1 MIVGDVFLNVRADG
15 KDFPGELDRQVTPGV
30 TGVAA
35 KAAAIFAGA
44 FVAKQVFD
52 FAKTGLAAA
61 QEAAKVSAQTEAVI
75 KSTGGAANVTA
86 GQIDA
91 LAGSISRK
99 TGIEDDSIK
108 SAQNLML
115 TFTNVQNRVGEG
127 NDIFNRATMA
137 MVDMGAAM
145 GTDAKGS
152 AIQLGKALNDPVA
165 GISALTRVGVT
176 FSEGQKNVIEDL
188 VKTGDVAG
196 AQKVILDEL
205 GKEFGGS
212 AEAQA
217 TAAGKFKNAIG
228 ELQESVGR
236 LLLPAIEGLARAA
249 IPLVDWIDKLVQSFG
264 SGSGVGKAFSKVVD
278 GIKDSL
284 APVAAIAK
292 QVFDILFR
300 GDFKGG
306 PFSEDS
312 TIVDILFKVRD
323 AFRQVFDI
331 LFKGDFKGGPF
342 GEDSTIV
349 DILFRV
355 RDAFRQVFDFIK
367 PLVGNFEAL
376 GKIIGI
382 VALAFVPGGAMIG
395 GIVLAYQH
403 FEGFRNAVA
412 ATVAFV
418 QEIWP
423 QVSEAIGHV
432 LVVVTTIIETFIDFA
447 QALWR
452 AWGVSLMNVI
462 KAAWDFVVATIS
474 NELQFIQGL
483 IRTVLALING
493 DWGAAWD
500 GLKMMLGAVWDQM
513 KEIVHLALI
522 VIANVITGVGATI
535 GQIWQGV
542 WDHFRSAVG
551 TAWDATVGS
560 VISGVARVVDVVAS
574 LPGRIMA
581 ALGNLDDLLFDAGRN
596 VIEGLIRG
604 ITSMIGK
611 VGEAIGKVAK
621 KVRDAL
627 PFSPAKEGPLSG
639 SGSPDLAGAKIAT
652 MVAQGITSKRALVAT
667 SARDLAGIVAGTE
680 FAANLGFAAQG
691 ATGATGGQSS
701 AVAGGG
707 GAGPTIVLNAT
718 YTDPDPMEWVQRAEF
733 LAGAS

>member
-99 TGIEDDSIK
+99 TGIDHKAIGA
-108 SAQNLML
+108 AQNLML

-127 NDIFNRATMA
+127 NDIFNQATKA

-145 GTDAKGS
+145 GTDAKSS
-152 AIQLGKALNDPVA
+152 AIQLGKALNDPIA
-165 GISALTRVGVT
+165 GVSALAEVGVDLKP
-176 FSEGQKNVIEDL
+176 QKKLIEKL
-188 VKTGDVAG
+188 VEIGDVAG
-196 AQKVILDEL
+196 AQKIILNEL
-205 GKEFGGS
+205 ATEFGGS

-278 GIKDSL
+278 GIKTSL
-284 APVAAIAK
+284 DPVAAIAK

-312 TIVDILFKVRD
+312 TIVDILF
-323 AFRQVFDI
+323 
-331 LFKGDFKGGPF
+331 
-342 GEDSTIV
+342 
-349 DILFRV
+349 RV
-355 RDAFRQVFDFIK
+355 RDAFMKVVDALK
-367 PLVGNFEAL
+367 PLMSNLEAVGKVL
-376 GKIIGI
+376 GV
-382 VALAFVPGGAMIG
+382 VALAFVAPVAVMIG
-395 GIVLAYQH
+395 AIVLAYQH
-403 FEGFRNAVA
+403 FEGFRHAVA

-452 AWGVSLMNVI
+452 AWGESLMNVI

-474 NELQFIQGL
+474 NVLQFIQGL

-535 GQIWQGV
+535 GQIWQGI

-560 VISGVARVVDVVAS
+560 VISGVARVVDVVAN

-652 MVAQGITSKRALVAT
+652 MVAQGITSKRALVTT
-667 SARDLAGIVAGTE
+667 SAADLAGIVAGTE

>member
-86 GQIDA
+86 GQIDT
-91 LAGSISRK
+91 LASSISRK

-108 SAQNLML
+108 AGQNLLL
-115 TFTNVQNRVGEG
+115 TFTNVQNRVGAG
-127 NDIFNRATMA
+127 NDIFNRATRA

-176 FSEGQKNVIEDL
+176 FSEGQKKVIEDL

-264 SGSGVGKAFSKVVD
+264 SGTGVGKAFSKVVD
-278 GIKDSL
+278 GIKTSL

-306 PFSEDS
+306 PF
-312 TIVDILFKVRD
+312 
-323 AFRQVFDI
+323 
-331 LFKGDFKGGPF
+331 

-355 RDAFRQVFDFIK
+355 RDAFMNVVDALK
-367 PLVGNFEAL
+367 PLMSNLEAVGKVL
-376 GKIIGI
+376 GV
-382 VALAFVPGGAMIG
+382 VALAFVAPVAVMVGA
-395 GIVLAYQH
+395 IVLAYQH

-432 LVVVTTIIETFIDFA
+432 LVVVTTIISTFIDLA

-452 AWGVSLMNVI
+452 AWGESLMNVI

-474 NELQFIQGL
+474 NVLQFIQGL

-535 GQIWQGV
+535 GQIWQGI

-652 MVAQGITSKRALVAT
+652 MVAQGITSKRGLVAT
-667 SARDLAGIVAGTE
+667 SAADLAGIVAGTE